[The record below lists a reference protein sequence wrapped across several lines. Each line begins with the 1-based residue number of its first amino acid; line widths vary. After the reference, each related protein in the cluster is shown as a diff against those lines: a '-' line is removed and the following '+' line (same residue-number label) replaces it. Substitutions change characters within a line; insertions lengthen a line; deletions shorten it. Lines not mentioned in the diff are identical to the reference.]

1 VLSVKVTSAQARA
14 KLPEL
19 VSDVAH
25 KGSRVIIEKH
35 GKPMAALVSIEDL
48 QRLESDHPAKGERLG
63 ALALVGAWA
72 GITDEQ
78 IDAMLKDIYTERRRD
93 KGRRV
98 ELEA

>member
-1 VLSVKVTSAQARA
+1 VVSVKVTSAQARA
-14 KLPEL
+14 RLPAL

-48 QRLESDHPAKGERLG
+48 QKLESASVSGHKPLG

-72 GITDEQ
+72 GVTDEQ
-78 IDAMLKDIYTERRRD
+78 IDAFLKDIYSSRRKD
-93 KGRRV
+93 KGRPV
-98 ELEA
+98 NLEL